1 MISHLQVMFNKPE
14 PDQVSNISMGKKSV
28 SLKIDTDKIT
38 KADRFFDDLDD
49 AALKKYATARVPK
62 TP

>member
-1 MISHLQVMFNKPE
+1 MFNKPE
-14 PDQVSNISMGKKSV
+14 PDQVSNISMSRKSV

-49 AALKKYATARVPK
+49 AVLKKY
-62 TP
+62 